1 MTGSLNFLDILF
13 LTIVI
18 LSTLFGVLKG
28 FIRELFSLAFF
39 IIALILSF
47 LYYSDVGTIYSK
59 HLSENIANFAGFV
72 TVFVIVLVVGTLV
85 TYFIKKMFVLG
96 PLKTIDRI
104 FGGVF
109 GLVRGILIAALI
121 VFIMIAFQINDD
133 LVRKSRLS
141 PYVLE
146 TIKSVFKLTPEKFK
160 EKKDAL
166 IDDLSRQE
174 NR

>member
-1 MTGSLNFLDILF
+1 MTGSFNVLDILF
-13 LTIVI
+13 LAIVI
-18 LSTLFGVLKG
+18 LSTLFGIIKG

-59 HLSENIANFAGFV
+59 YLSENIAHFAGFV
-72 TVFVIVLVVGTLV
+72 TIFVAVLVVGTLV
-85 TYFIKKMFVLG
+85 TYFIKKIFILG

-109 GLVRGILIAALI
+109 GLVRGMLIAALI
-121 VFIMIAFQINDD
+121 VFVMIAFQINDS
-133 LVRKSRLS
+133 LVRKSRLA
-141 PYVLE
+141 PFVLE
-146 TIKSVFKLTPEKFK
+146 TIRVVFNLTPEKFK
-160 EKKDAL
+160 EKKDAI